1 MCGSSKTR
9 ASLDKTFRT
18 HNFQQIFPFLV
29 KINELIAKFD
39 ILTICKWLL
48 KLNVSTCKVVSYCT
62 KDTINTSYHITEGN
76 AIYNW
81 DKVESIT
88 DLGVNF
94 DKKLSFTERVQQKIN
109 KAYSMVVIIC
119 IIELLYYCI

>member
-1 MCGSSKTR
+1 MGR
-9 ASLDKTFRT
+9 
-18 HNFQQIFPFLV
+18 N
-29 KINELIAKFD
+29 
-39 ILTICKWLL
+39 ILTMSKYIKTITSQEDEATLQKVIDVIKEWCDKSLL
-48 KLNVSTCKVVSYCT
+48 KLTVSTCKVVSYCT

-76 AIYNW
+76 AMYNW

-119 IIELLYYCI
+119 IIQLLYYCI